1 MRVALLQVRLDPK
14 SGAANVQRINAAI
27 DRAAG
32 AEPPPD
38 LLVLPG
44 GCDTGGAT
52 PGRAW
57 PAAALESVKADIA
70 LKAREWGLYIAA
82 GSHVVRDE
90 SLAPCALLFD
100 ADGDVAMRS
109 VGVASSKDEGEPMA
123 IDPWDSGVGRL
134 AVLEPTSAARLADLL
149 PDGGSGVLIAVP
161 LSPSSTGKQRRT
173 VDAAI
178 TSLRDEA
185 DVGGNAYWAVVAAA
199 SGEGCRDGGDEPR
212 TFLRAPDGGILAS
225 ADSTGEAVV
234 CVDVPLTPV

>member
-1 MRVALLQVRLDPK
+1 MRVALLQVQLDPK
-14 SGAANVQRINAAI
+14 SGATNVQRINAAI

-32 AEPPPD
+32 ADPPPD

-44 GCDTGGAT
+44 GCDTGGAA

-57 PAAALESVKADIA
+57 PAAALESVKANIA
-70 LKAREWGLYIAA
+70 LKAREWGLYVAA

-90 SLAPCALLFD
+90 SLLPCALLFD
-100 ADGDVAMRS
+100 ADGDLAMGS
-109 VGVASSKDEGEPMA
+109 VGAASSQDVGGLMV

-149 PDGGSGVLIAVP
+149 PDGGSDVLVAVP
-161 LSPSSTGKQRRT
+161 LSPSLTGKHRRV

-178 TSLRDEA
+178 TSLRDKA
-185 DVGGNAYWAVVAAA
+185 DMGGNAYWAVVATA
-199 SGEGCRDGGDEPR
+199 SGEGSPDRGDGPR